1 VIVSAHQPHYLPWLG
16 YLDKVAAAD
25 VFVVMDDLQYEAQN
39 FQNRNRVKVN
49 NGAHWLTVPLQK
61 SSRDERIC
69 DKLINNSVTGKESWQ
84 RRHWETLRTHYG
96 RAPHFARYAEEL
108 EAVFA
113 RSWER
118 LIDLDLHMLKL
129 HLDWF
134 GIHRPVVLASSLDLT
149 GKKSE
154 RIVDLCKKIGA
165 RTYLSGAGGS
175 RGYLELDQFAD
186 AGVQVAWQRYEHPV
200 YSQRYGGFV
209 SHLAALDALFNCGPE
224 SRALVIKEE
233 VLREQAV

>member
-1 VIVSAHQPHYLPWLG
+1 
-16 YLDKVAAAD
+16 
-25 VFVVMDDLQYEAQN
+25 
-39 FQNRNRVKVN
+39 VN
-49 NGAHWLTVPLQK
+49 NGAHWLTVPLVK

-69 DKLINNSVTGKESWQ
+69 DKLVNNEVAGRENWQ

-96 RAPHFARYAEEL
+96 RTPHFARYAPEL

-113 RSWER
+113 RSWTR
-118 LIDLDLHMLKL
+118 LVDLDLHMLKL

-134 GIHRPVVLASSLDLT
+134 GIHRPVVLASSLELQ
-149 GKKSE
+149 GKKTE

-175 RGYLELDQFAD
+175 RGYLELSQFAD
-186 AGVQVAWQRYEHPV
+186 AGVSVAWQSYSHPE
-200 YSQRYGGFV
+200 YPQRYPQAGFV

-224 SRALVIKEE
+224 SRGFVIKEE